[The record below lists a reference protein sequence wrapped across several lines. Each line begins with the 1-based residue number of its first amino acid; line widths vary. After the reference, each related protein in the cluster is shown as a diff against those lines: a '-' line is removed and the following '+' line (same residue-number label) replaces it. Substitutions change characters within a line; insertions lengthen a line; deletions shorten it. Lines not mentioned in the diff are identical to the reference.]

1 MPSKHVLKKTGH
13 NFNVHLSR
21 GFKRGF
27 LTASI
32 GYPPL
37 GFHVWLSIC
46 RIVGLFLDFPRLTEY
61 GSHFPTHKLQCGMRW
76 RVSGRK
82 RERYRLHLLGSWQA
96 HKILWFRSTRVRKLL
111 RVESVSASCHTAIS
125 FCCVVHVSVSLF
137 VGAALHFHL
146 HIYYVY
152 RLVNTTWAKIM
163 RVENPN
169 KCMLFSEKLSVVIC
183 FAIYLNNFCLHFL
196 VTFFQHLFSCYF
208 ESTLSI
214 CKSAY
219 YNLIL
224 FSCNYFPAACVCE
237 YIMSCGSCWR
247 AKCSGHIRK
256 VGGCCVISR
265 KVRAT

>member
-1 MPSKHVLKKTGH
+1 MCWKKLGITLTFIYPAASKK
-13 NFNVHLSR
+13 
-21 GFKRGF
+21 GF

-61 GSHFPTHKLQCGMRW
+61 GSHFPTHKLQSGMRW

-152 RLVNTTWAKIM
+152 RLVNTTWAKIIEL
-163 RVENPN
+163 RIQINVW
-169 KCMLFSEKLSVVIC
+169 
-183 FAIYLNNFCLHFL
+183 
-196 VTFFQHLFSCYF
+196 FFQKSLRLLFV
-208 ESTLSI
+208 L
-214 CKSAY
+214 
-219 YNLIL
+219 L
-224 FSCNYFPAACVCE
+224 F
-237 YIMSCGSCWR
+237 I
-247 AKCSGHIRK
+247 
-256 VGGCCVISR
+256 
-265 KVRAT
+265 